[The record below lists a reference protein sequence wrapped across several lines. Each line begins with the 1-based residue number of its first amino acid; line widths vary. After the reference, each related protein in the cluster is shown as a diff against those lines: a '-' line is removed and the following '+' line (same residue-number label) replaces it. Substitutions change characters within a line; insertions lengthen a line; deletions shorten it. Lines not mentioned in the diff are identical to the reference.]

1 MFMLDF
7 DLEAPG
13 LDSFDFCEDQRRGPG
28 LVDFIEDYEG
38 NLVAPDL
45 SGFISE
51 CRIWENQSE
60 KLFLMHSGM
69 GSDDYPVR
77 LNSINWVD
85 LYRKR
90 SGFLLFED
98 LKEQVK
104 SLGVD
109 YFLIDS
115 RTGHSDVEGICTRQ
129 LPDSV
134 VFLFYPN
141 LQNVCGI
148 KEVARRVRNSR
159 GSGEEKIQEHYV
171 VSNVPVVD
179 DEEGILE
186 RRLDVLRSGL
196 DLNEDFTFLYRVDSL
211 AFLDQT
217 VFVKD
222 RPNSN
227 LSKSYSSLADKIV
240 SRNLGDDAA
249 AEMFLG
255 SVVQAFPFDGGDSLE
270 NIQKVDQILQSP
282 SRSREIRYLA
292 SIIKE
297 RYGDTEEALSLL
309 DSLIET
315 DQADSRVHLRRARI
329 LMQKGEISQAVFDIK
344 KALSE
349 GDLKFIEVSQAV
361 ALIVKYA
368 ADSLCDALSLA
379 AIRSLKP
386 KEMVNLVSSHLQDTD
401 EAIIVSEKLINDY
414 LREVPVEAEADRQE
428 ILHLLSLLL
437 IALGR
442 FTDALRVLDELGVP
456 ENPIRLAATAFNRSM
471 AVWGLSGLPDLE
483 YLRIFLDQMKRTDI
497 RRMNANIKQCTS
509 LAYFF
514 MGDFET
520 ATLFAREARENAASS
535 SVSIFSAWTY
545 KQQSPKAFV
554 RQISEMEAYFQEG
567 APLPMFLSTKDLFN

>member
-1 MFMLDF
+1 MVNVAAELLRRGKSVFMLDF

-270 NIQKVDQILQSP
+270 NIQKVDQIL
-282 SRSREIRYLA
+282 
-292 SIIKE
+292 
-297 RYGDTEEALSLL
+297 
-309 DSLIET
+309 
-315 DQADSRVHLRRARI
+315 
-329 LMQKGEISQAVFDIK
+329 
-344 KALSE
+344 
-349 GDLKFIEVSQAV
+349 
-361 ALIVKYA
+361 
-368 ADSLCDALSLA
+368 
-379 AIRSLKP
+379 
-386 KEMVNLVSSHLQDTD
+386 
-401 EAIIVSEKLINDY
+401 
-414 LREVPVEAEADRQE
+414 
-428 ILHLLSLLL
+428 
-437 IALGR
+437 
-442 FTDALRVLDELGVP
+442 
-456 ENPIRLAATAFNRSM
+456 
-471 AVWGLSGLPDLE
+471 
-483 YLRIFLDQMKRTDI
+483 
-497 RRMNANIKQCTS
+497 
-509 LAYFF
+509 
-514 MGDFET
+514 
-520 ATLFAREARENAASS
+520 
-535 SVSIFSAWTY
+535 
-545 KQQSPKAFV
+545 
-554 RQISEMEAYFQEG
+554 
-567 APLPMFLSTKDLFN
+567 